1 MALTSDWEGFS
12 GKGGFKSKARHP
24 NRVRRYRTEF
34 VRESRPHVSE
44 AFERELLLKRQQ
56 ELFDSLKKGQ

>member
-1 MALTSDWEGFS
+1 MLTSDWSNFS
-12 GKGGFKSKARHP
+12 GKGGFKSKQRRP
-24 NRVRRYRTEF
+24 NRVRRYKTKF

-56 ELFDSLKKGQ
+56 ELFDSLKKGE